1 MWPHVTDNLL
11 PGDTKPKWPLWP
23 YVTKCDH
30 LWPGVDKSAKIR
42 GWPKKV
48 TYDQIWSI
56 WTHVTLVTTCD
67 HLWPGDTKSAESC
80 GRPKKVTHPNQIWS
94 VRTRVVIMTICDHQL
109 PNPVTPVTHS
119 KYSSYPFQILQLLQL
134 PISVTPVTVSSYSSY
149 PIQLL
154 QLSILVTPVTHS
166 SYPHQLLQL
175 PIRHSSYPFQLLQI
189 PTPVTPVIQVTP
201 VAPVTQFS
209 PPPFPTAG
217 TFRSGPCWQPS
228 DSSLS
233 FVSTKWE
240 IECHISVFLDIWFHP
255 NKCPS
260 VARHMSFIERGD
272 GTWDMWVIR
281 PSGK

>member
-30 LWPGVDKSAKIR
+30 LWPGVDKSAKIC

-80 GRPKKVTHPNQIWS
+80 RRPKKVTHPNQIWS
-94 VRTRVVIMTICDHQL
+94 LRACVVIMTMW
-109 PNPVTPVTHS
+109 PPVTQS
-119 KYSSYPFQILQLLQL
+119 SYSSYPFQLLQL

-149 PIQLL
+149 PLQLL

-175 PIRHSSYPFQLLQI
+175 PP
-189 PTPVTPVIQVTP
+189 PVTPVTH
-201 VAPVTQFS
+201 
-209 PPPFPTAG
+209 
-217 TFRSGPCWQPS
+217 
-228 DSSLS
+228 
-233 FVSTKWE
+233 ST
-240 IECHISVFLDIWFHP
+240 
-255 NKCPS
+255 
-260 VARHMSFIERGD
+260 
-272 GTWDMWVIR
+272 
-281 PSGK
+281 